1 MKKSLIA
8 LASLAVVSAASAQSS
23 VTLYGIADVVI
34 HKDSGVS
41 TQMTSGGVS
50 TSRWGIKGSEDLG
63 GGLNANFNFEQGI
76 DLTTGATSGGFNRY
90 AWLGLSGGFG
100 ELRLGKTS
108 SAYDDVAYI
117 TNPVFDSVL
126 APTNIWFSYN
136 VYNWNP
142 NKGVYYATPDFG
154 GFSAAVSTSFKDP
167 AEENLRSTAFN
178 VKYEGGPV
186 FVGLAYQQDKADIGS
201 IKYTLLQGT
210 YDFGAAKLL
219 AAVAK
224 SKVDAF
230 GLVTA
235 EFTDLSIGAD
245 VPLSDALTLSA
256 GYASTKLDGGPR
268 GNSFGVAANYALSKR
283 TSVYT
288 GFRKD
293 NSNAVD
299 FYDGLKSRFG
309 VGMKHEF

>member
-8 LASLAVVSAASAQSS
+8 LASLAVVTAASAQSS

-50 TSRWGIKGSEDLG
+50 TSRWGVKGSEDLG
-63 GGLNANFNFEQGI
+63 GGLNANFNFEQSV
-76 DLTTGATSGGFNRY
+76 DLTNGSTSGGFDRQ
-90 AWLGLSGGFG
+90 AWVGLSGGFG
-100 ELRLGKTS
+100 EIKLGKTG
-108 SAYDDVAYI
+108 SAYDDVAYL

-142 NKGVYYATPDFG
+142 NKGLYYATPEFG
-154 GFSAAVSTSFKDP
+154 GVSGAISASFKDP
-167 AEENLRSTAFN
+167 ADDNLRSNAFH

-186 FVGLAYQQDKADIGS
+186 YVGVAYQQDKADIGS
-201 IKYTLLQGT
+201 IKYTLLQAT

-219 AAVAK
+219 AGVAK
-224 SKVDAF
+224 SKLDAL
-230 GLVTA
+230 GVTA
-235 EFTDLSIGAD
+235 DFTDVSLGVD

-268 GNSFGVAANYALSKR
+268 GSSFGVAANYSLSKR

-293 NSNAVD
+293 NNNAVD
-299 FYDGLKSRFG
+299 FYDGVKSRFG
-309 VGMKHEF
+309 VGVSHSF